1 MKLEVYID
9 LVFGVNLIMDY
20 LLLAMMQKLVKKSS
34 KKGRK
39 IFAAILGGLG
49 ACFSIMVP
57 TFRSGIFMIL
67 FGVFLAGCMLKITF
81 RYETMKALARD
92 IIVYYA
98 ITFLVGG
105 ILNYLYYYTSAGYY
119 ITEFIRILPSKAL
132 NFCYLICFFA
142 IAGGFVHLVKRI
154 FIQMKGTREL
164 FYNVELVFG
173 EKKITCKGFLDT
185 GNHLREPISRRPVVI
200 ADFDGIKEILPEE
213 LIDYAKDFISNAKHK
228 DIDRFAVRIKWIPYH
243 AVGTEEGIL
252 PGIVFDEV
260 NILKEDTKVHNPN
273 ITVAIYRGKLTV
285 DNSYHIILHEEL
297 L

>member
-20 LLLAMMQKLVKKSS
+20 LLLEVMQKLVKKNS
-34 KKGRK
+34 KMGRK

-67 FGVFLAGCMLKITF
+67 FGVILAGFMLKIAF
-81 RYETMKALARD
+81 PYETMKALGRD
-92 IIVYYA
+92 ILVYYS
-98 ITFLVGG
+98 ITFLIGG

-119 ITEFIRILPSKAL
+119 ITEFMRILPSKAL
-132 NFCYLICFFA
+132 NFFYLISFFA
-142 IAGGFVHLVKRI
+142 IAGGFIHLVKRI
-154 FIQMKGTREL
+154 LIQMKGTREL

-173 EKKITCKGFLDT
+173 EKKITCKGFFDT
-185 GNHLREPISRRPVVI
+185 GNHLREPVSKRPVVI
-200 ADFDGIKEILPEE
+200 ADLDGIKDILPEE
-213 LIDYAKDFISNAKHK
+213 LIDYAKDFMSDAIHK
-228 DIDRFAVRIKWIPYH
+228 NIDRFVVRIKWIPYH

-260 NILKEDTKVHNPN
+260 NILKEDRVVHNPN
-273 ITVAIYRGKLTV
+273 ITVAIYQGKLTV

>member
-1 MKLEVYID
+1 
-9 LVFGVNLIMDY
+9 
-20 LLLAMMQKLVKKSS
+20 MQKLVKKNS
-34 KKGRK
+34 KMGRK

-67 FGVFLAGCMLKITF
+67 FGVILAGFMLKIAF

-92 IIVYYA
+92 ILVYYA

-119 ITEFIRILPSKAL
+119 ITEFMRILPSKAL
-132 NFCYLICFFA
+132 NFFYLICFFA
-142 IAGGFVHLVKRI
+142 IAGGFIHLVKRI
-154 FIQMKGTREL
+154 LIQMKGTREL

-185 GNHLREPISRRPVVI
+185 GNHLREPVSKRPVVI
-200 ADFDGIKEILPEE
+200 ADLDGIKDILPEE
-213 LIDYAKDFISNAKHK
+213 LIDYAKDFMSDAIHK
-228 DIDRFAVRIKWIPYH
+228 NIDRFVVRIKWIPYH

-260 NILKEDTKVHNPN
+260 NILKEDRVVHNPN
-273 ITVAIYRGKLTV
+273 ITVAIYQGKLTV

>member
-1 MKLEVYID
+1 M
-9 LVFGVNLIMDY
+9 
-20 LLLAMMQKLVKKSS
+20 
-34 KKGRK
+34 GRK

-67 FGVFLAGCMLKITF
+67 FGVILAGFMLKIAF
-81 RYETMKALARD
+81 PYETMKALGRD
-92 IIVYYA
+92 ILVYYS
-98 ITFLVGG
+98 ITFLIGG

-119 ITEFIRILPSKAL
+119 ITEFMRILPSKAL
-132 NFCYLICFFA
+132 NFFYLISFFA
-142 IAGGFVHLVKRI
+142 IAGGFIHLVKRI
-154 FIQMKGTREL
+154 LIQMKGTREL

-185 GNHLREPISRRPVVI
+185 GNHLREPVSKRPVVI
-200 ADFDGIKEILPEE
+200 ADLDGIKDILPEE
-213 LIDYAKDFISNAKHK
+213 LIDYAKDFMSDAIHK
-228 DIDRFAVRIKWIPYH
+228 NIDRFVVRIKWIPYH

-260 NILKEDTKVHNPN
+260 NILKEDRVVHNPN
-273 ITVAIYRGKLTV
+273 ITVAIYQGKLTV

>member
-1 MKLEVYID
+1 
-9 LVFGVNLIMDY
+9 
-20 LLLAMMQKLVKKSS
+20 MMQKLVKKNS
-34 KKGRK
+34 KRSRK

-57 TFRSGIFMIL
+57 IFRSGIIMIL
-67 FGVFLAGCMLKITF
+67 FGVILAGCMLKIAF
-81 RYETMKALARD
+81 HYDKVKALAKD
-92 IIVYYA
+92 ILVYYA

-119 ITEFIRILPSKAL
+119 ITKFMRILPSKAL
-132 NFCYLICFFA
+132 NFCYLICLFA
-142 IAGGFVHLVKRI
+142 IAGGFVHLVKRV

-164 FYNVELVFG
+164 FYNVELIFG

-185 GNHLREPISRRPVVI
+185 GNHLREPVTRRPVVI
-200 ADFDGIKEILPEE
+200 ADFDGIKDILPEE
-213 LIDYAKDFISNAKHK
+213 LIDYAKDFTSDAIHK
-228 DIDRFAVRIKWIPYH
+228 DIDRYAVKIKWIPYH

-260 NILKEDTKVHNPN
+260 NVLKEDILVHNPN
-273 ITVAIYRGKLTV
+273 ITVAIYQGKLTV

>member
-20 LLLAMMQKLVKKSS
+20 LLLEVMQKLVKKNS
-34 KKGRK
+34 KMGRK

-67 FGVFLAGCMLKITF
+67 FGVILAGFMLKIAF
-81 RYETMKALARD
+81 PYETMKALGRD
-92 IIVYYA
+92 ILVYYS
-98 ITFLVGG
+98 ITFLIGG

-119 ITEFIRILPSKAL
+119 ITEFMRILPSKAL
-132 NFCYLICFFA
+132 NFFYLISFFA
-142 IAGGFVHLVKRI
+142 IAGGFIHLVKRI
-154 FIQMKGTREL
+154 LIQMKGTREL

-185 GNHLREPISRRPVVI
+185 GNHLREPVSKRPVVI
-200 ADFDGIKEILPEE
+200 ADLDGIKDILPEE
-213 LIDYAKDFISNAKHK
+213 LIDYAKDFMSDAIHK
-228 DIDRFAVRIKWIPYH
+228 NIDRFVVRIKWIPYH

-260 NILKEDTKVHNPN
+260 NILKEDRVVHNPN
-273 ITVAIYRGKLTV
+273 ITVAIYQGKLTV

>member
-20 LLLAMMQKLVKKSS
+20 LLLEVMQKLVKKNS
-34 KKGRK
+34 KMGRK

-67 FGVFLAGCMLKITF
+67 FGVILAGFMLKIAF
-81 RYETMKALARD
+81 PYETMKALGRD
-92 IIVYYA
+92 ILVYYS
-98 ITFLVGG
+98 ITFLIGG

-119 ITEFIRILPSKAL
+119 ITEFMRILPSKAL
-132 NFCYLICFFA
+132 NFFYLISFFA
-142 IAGGFVHLVKRI
+142 IAGGFIHLVKRI
-154 FIQMKGTREL
+154 LIQIKGTREL

-185 GNHLREPISRRPVVI
+185 GNHLREPVSKRPVVI
-200 ADFDGIKEILPEE
+200 ADLDGIKDILPEE
-213 LIDYAKDFISNAKHK
+213 LIDYAKDFMSDAIHK
-228 DIDRFAVRIKWIPYH
+228 NIDRFVVRIKWIPYH

-260 NILKEDTKVHNPN
+260 NILKEDRVVHNPN
-273 ITVAIYRGKLTV
+273 ITVAIYQGKLTV

>member
-1 MKLEVYID
+1 M
-9 LVFGVNLIMDY
+9 
-20 LLLAMMQKLVKKSS
+20 
-34 KKGRK
+34 GRK

-57 TFRSGIFMIL
+57 MFRSGIFMIL
-67 FGVFLAGCMLKITF
+67 FGVILAGFMLKIAF
-81 RYETMKALARD
+81 PYETMKALGRD
-92 IIVYYA
+92 ILVYYS

-119 ITEFIRILPSKAL
+119 ITEFMRILPSKAL
-132 NFCYLICFFA
+132 NFFYLICFFA
-142 IAGGFVHLVKRI
+142 IAGGFIHLVKRI
-154 FIQMKGTREL
+154 LIQMKGTREL

-185 GNHLREPISRRPVVI
+185 GNHLREPVSKRPVVI
-200 ADFDGIKEILPEE
+200 ADLDGIKDILPEE
-213 LIDYAKDFISNAKHK
+213 LIDYAKDFMSDAIHK
-228 DIDRFAVRIKWIPYH
+228 NIDRFVVRIKWIPYH

-260 NILKEDTKVHNPN
+260 NILKEDRVVHNPN
-273 ITVAIYRGKLTV
+273 ITVAIYQGKLTV

>member
-1 MKLEVYID
+1 MR
-9 LVFGVNLIMDY
+9 
-20 LLLAMMQKLVKKSS
+20 
-34 KKGRK
+34 RK

-57 TFRSGIFMIL
+57 MFRSGIFMIL
-67 FGVFLAGCMLKITF
+67 FGVILAGFMLKIAF
-81 RYETMKALARD
+81 HYETMKALARD
-92 IIVYYA
+92 ILVYYA

-119 ITEFIRILPSKAL
+119 ITEFMRILPSKAL
-132 NFCYLICFFA
+132 NFFYLICFFA
-142 IAGGFVHLVKRI
+142 IAGGFIHLVKRI

-185 GNHLREPISRRPVVI
+185 GNHLREPVSKRPVVI
-200 ADFDGIKEILPEE
+200 ADLDGIKDILPEE
-213 LIDYAKDFISNAKHK
+213 LIDYSKDFMSDAIHK
-228 DIDRFAVRIKWIPYH
+228 NIDRFVVRIKWIPYH

-260 NILKEDTKVHNPN
+260 NILKEDRVVHNPN
-273 ITVAIYRGKLTV
+273 ITVAVYQGKLTV

>member
-1 MKLEVYID
+1 
-9 LVFGVNLIMDY
+9 MDY
-20 LLLAMMQKLVKKSS
+20 LLLEMMQKLVKKNS
-34 KKGRK
+34 KMGRK

-67 FGVFLAGCMLKITF
+67 FGVILAGFMLKIAF
-81 RYETMKALARD
+81 RYETMKALGRD
-92 IIVYYA
+92 ILVYYA

-119 ITEFIRILPSKAL
+119 ITEFMRILPSKAL
-132 NFCYLICFFA
+132 NFFYLICFFA
-142 IAGGFVHLVKRI
+142 IAGGFIHLVKRI
-154 FIQMKGTREL
+154 LIQMKGTREL

-185 GNHLREPISRRPVVI
+185 GNHLREPVSKRPVVI
-200 ADFDGIKEILPEE
+200 ADLDGIKDILPEE
-213 LIDYAKDFISNAKHK
+213 LIDYAKDFMSDAIHK
-228 DIDRFAVRIKWIPYH
+228 NIDRFVVRIKWIPYH

-260 NILKEDTKVHNPN
+260 NILKEDGVVHNPN
-273 ITVAIYRGKLTV
+273 ITVAIYQGKLTV

>member
-1 MKLEVYID
+1 
-9 LVFGVNLIMDY
+9 MDY
-20 LLLAMMQKLVKKSS
+20 LLLEMMQKLVKKNS
-34 KKGRK
+34 KMGRK

-67 FGVFLAGCMLKITF
+67 FGVILAGFMLKIAF

-92 IIVYYA
+92 ILVYYA

-119 ITEFIRILPSKAL
+119 ITEFMRILPSKAL
-132 NFCYLICFFA
+132 NFFYLICFFA
-142 IAGGFVHLVKRI
+142 IAGGFIHLVKRI
-154 FIQMKGTREL
+154 LIQMKGTREL

-185 GNHLREPISRRPVVI
+185 GNHLREPVSKRPVVI
-200 ADFDGIKEILPEE
+200 ADLDGIKDILPEE
-213 LIDYAKDFISNAKHK
+213 LIDYAKDFMSDAIHK
-228 DIDRFAVRIKWIPYH
+228 NIDRFVVRIKWIPYH

-260 NILKEDTKVHNPN
+260 NILKEDGVVHNPN
-273 ITVAIYRGKLTV
+273 ITVAIYQGKLTV
-285 DNSYHIILHEEL
+285 DDSYHIILHEEL

>member
-1 MKLEVYID
+1 
-9 LVFGVNLIMDY
+9 MDY
-20 LLLAMMQKLVKKSS
+20 LLLEMMQKLVKKNS
-34 KKGRK
+34 KMGRK

-67 FGVFLAGCMLKITF
+67 FGVILAGFMLKIAF
-81 RYETMKALARD
+81 RYETMKALGRD
-92 IIVYYA
+92 ILVYYA

-119 ITEFIRILPSKAL
+119 ITEFMRILPSKAL
-132 NFCYLICFFA
+132 NFFYLICFFA
-142 IAGGFVHLVKRI
+142 IAGGFIHLVKRI
-154 FIQMKGTREL
+154 LIQMKGTREL

-185 GNHLREPISRRPVVI
+185 GNHLREPVSKRPVVI
-200 ADFDGIKEILPEE
+200 ADLDGIKDILPEE
-213 LIDYAKDFISNAKHK
+213 LIDYAKDFMSDVIHK
-228 DIDRFAVRIKWIPYH
+228 NIDRFVVRIKWIPYH

-260 NILKEDTKVHNPN
+260 NILKEDGVVHNPN
-273 ITVAIYRGKLTV
+273 ITVAIYQGKLTV

>member
-20 LLLAMMQKLVKKSS
+20 LLLEVMQKLVKKNS
-34 KKGRK
+34 KMGRK

-67 FGVFLAGCMLKITF
+67 FGVILAGFMLKIAF

-92 IIVYYA
+92 ILVYYA

-119 ITEFIRILPSKAL
+119 ITEFMRILPSKAL
-132 NFCYLICFFA
+132 NFFYLICFFA
-142 IAGGFVHLVKRI
+142 IAGGFIHLVKRI
-154 FIQMKGTREL
+154 LIQMKGTREL

-185 GNHLREPISRRPVVI
+185 GNHLREPVSKRPVVI
-200 ADFDGIKEILPEE
+200 ADLDGIRDILPEE
-213 LIDYAKDFISNAKHK
+213 LIDYAKDFMSDAIHK
-228 DIDRFAVRIKWIPYH
+228 NIDRFVVRIKWIPYH

-260 NILKEDTKVHNPN
+260 NILKEDRVVHNPN
-273 ITVAIYRGKLTV
+273 ITVAIYQGKLTV

>member
-20 LLLAMMQKLVKKSS
+20 LLLEMMQKLVKKNS
-34 KKGRK
+34 KMGRK
-39 IFAAILGGLG
+39 IFAAMLGGLG

-67 FGVFLAGCMLKITF
+67 FGVILAGFMLKIAF

-92 IIVYYA
+92 ILVYYA

-119 ITEFIRILPSKAL
+119 ITEFMRILPSKAL
-132 NFCYLICFFA
+132 NFFYLICFFA
-142 IAGGFVHLVKRI
+142 IAGGFIHLVKRI
-154 FIQMKGTREL
+154 LIQMKGTREL

-185 GNHLREPISRRPVVI
+185 GNHLREPVSKRPVVI
-200 ADFDGIKEILPEE
+200 ADLDGIKDILPEE
-213 LIDYAKDFISNAKHK
+213 LIDYTKDFMSDAIHK
-228 DIDRFAVRIKWIPYH
+228 NIDRFVVRIKWIPYH

-252 PGIVFDEV
+252 PGIVFEEV
-260 NILKEDTKVHNPN
+260 NILKEDRVVHNPN
-273 ITVAIYRGKLTV
+273 ITVAIYQGKLTV

>member
-1 MKLEVYID
+1 MR
-9 LVFGVNLIMDY
+9 
-20 LLLAMMQKLVKKSS
+20 
-34 KKGRK
+34 RK

-67 FGVFLAGCMLKITF
+67 FGVILAGFMLKIAF

-92 IIVYYA
+92 ILVYYA

-119 ITEFIRILPSKAL
+119 ITEFMRILPSKAL
-132 NFCYLICFFA
+132 NFFYLICFFA
-142 IAGGFVHLVKRI
+142 IAGGFIHLVKRI

-185 GNHLREPISRRPVVI
+185 GNHLREPVSKRPVVI
-200 ADFDGIKEILPEE
+200 ADLDGIKDILPEE
-213 LIDYAKDFISNAKHK
+213 LIDYAKDFMSDAIHK
-228 DIDRFAVRIKWIPYH
+228 NIDRFVVRIKWIPYH

-260 NILKEDTKVHNPN
+260 NILKEDRVVHNPN
-273 ITVAIYRGKLTV
+273 ITVAVYQGKLTV